1 MSPVLLS
8 SSSAQLSSAQP
19 FCRPTQPSPAQPS
32 PDMEKRDHVNLR
44 RGCRRYQP
52 TQVSAVV
59 VLMGC
64 GYTRSPLPTHTC
76 LSPKCGRGGAQPTNQ
91 PRVTMPSITRVSSST
106 EKPHSRDSD
115 GRAKLR
121 ISERCAVPGL

>member
-1 MSPVLLS
+1 M
-8 SSSAQLSSAQP
+8 
-19 FCRPTQPSPAQPS
+19 RPIPAFS
-32 PDMEKRDHVNLR
+32 FTKVIKASVMMAID
-44 RGCRRYQP
+44 
-52 TQVSAVV
+52 
-59 VLMGC
+59 
-64 GYTRSPLPTHTC
+64 
-76 LSPKCGRGGAQPTNQ
+76 GRGGAQPTNQ